1 MITVLILCIFVA
13 KFDIMQRLMNA
24 YARLLAKVDD
34 SFMRYLYPLIDWNN
48 RLIIIK
54 GARGVGKTTMLLQHI
69 KKAFPDTRKAL
80 YASLDNMWFT
90 TNSILDLAEYHYTH
104 GGTHLFL
111 DEIHRYKGWQREIK
125 NIYDSYPDLHV
136 VITGSSLLKLEESII
151 ADLSRRHR
159 QYTLSGLSFRE
170 YLQLEGGA
178 SLPVLKLDDIL
189 SHHIEI
195 ASQITTKTKV
205 LQHFENYVNYGFY
218 PFYREDKDGFNERL
232 QQIIDTIIESEI
244 PAVSDIKYDSV
255 YKAKRL
261 LGVLAE
267 QSPYT
272 LNIAALSK
280 TLQVSRENVLKLLDL
295 MDKSALIRKLYTQ
308 SGGMKMLVKPEKILF
323 DNPNI
328 MYALSNHVD
337 AGTMRETTFASQ
349 LSVAHQLHMP
359 TQGDFVVDDSFTFE
373 VGGPGKGYT
382 QIRNVENS
390 YVVRD
395 GIELGIGNKIPLW
408 LFTCLY

>member
-1 MITVLILCIFVA
+1 M
-13 KFDIMQRLMNA
+13 
-24 YARLLAKVDD
+24 
-34 SFMRYLYPLIDWNN
+34 IDWNN

-69 KKAFPDTRKAL
+69 KKSFPDTQKAL

-111 DEIHRYKGWQREIK
+111 DEIHRYQGWQREIK
-125 NIYDSYPDLHV
+125 NIYDSYPGLHV

-170 YLQLEGGA
+170 YLKLEGIA
-178 SLPVLKLDDIL
+178 SLPVLKFNDIL
-189 SHHIEI
+189 DHHIEI
-195 ASQITTKTKV
+195 ASQITAHTKV
-205 LQHFENYVNYGFY
+205 LQHFDNYVNHGFY
-218 PFYREDKDGFNERL
+218 PFYREDRDGFDERL
-232 QQIIDTIIESEI
+232 LQIIDTIIESEI
-244 PAVSDIKYDSV
+244 PAVSDIKYESV

-272 LNIAALSK
+272 LNIAALSN

-295 MDKSALIRKLYTQ
+295 MDKSALVRKLYTQ
-308 SGGMKMLVKPEKILF
+308 SSGMKMLVKPEKILF

-328 MYALSNHVD
+328 MYALSNHAD

-349 LSVAHQLHMP
+349 LSVDHQLHMP
-359 TQGDFVVDDSFTFE
+359 NQGDFVVDNTYTFE
-373 VGGPGKGYT
+373 VGGRGKGYT

-395 GIELGIGNKIPLW
+395 GIELGIDNKIPLW

>member
-1 MITVLILCIFVA
+1 
-13 KFDIMQRLMNA
+13 MQRLLNA
-24 YARLLAKVDD
+24 YARLLASVDE
-34 SFMRYLYPLIDWNN
+34 SFLRYLYPLIDWDN

-69 KKAFPDTRKAL
+69 KKSFPDKRKAL

-90 TNSILDLAEYHYTH
+90 TNTIVDLAEYHYTH

-111 DEIHRYKGWQREIK
+111 DEIHRYQGWQREIK
-125 NIYDSYPDLHV
+125 NIYDSYPELHV

-159 QYTLSGLSFRE
+159 QYTLAGLSFRE
-170 YLQLEGGA
+170 YLQLEGIV
-178 SLPVLKLDDIL
+178 SLPMLKLEDIL
-189 SHHIEI
+189 AHHIEI
-195 ASQITTKTKV
+195 ASHITRQTKV
-205 LQHFENYVNYGFY
+205 LQHFEDYVDHGFY
-218 PFYREDKDGFNERL
+218 PFYREDRDGFGERL
-232 QQIIDTIIESEI
+232 LQIIDTIIESEI
-244 PAVSDIKYDSV
+244 PAVSDIKYESV

-295 MDKSALIRKLYTQ
+295 MDKSALVRKLYTQ

-349 LSVAHQLHMP
+349 LSVGHQLHMP
-359 TQGDFVVDDSFTFE
+359 IQGDFVVDDTYTFE
-373 VGGPGKGYT
+373 VGGRGKGYT
-382 QIRNVENS
+382 QIRNLDSS

-395 GIELGIGNKIPLW
+395 GIELGIDNKIPLW
-408 LFTCLY
+408 LFACLY

>member
-1 MITVLILCIFVA
+1 
-13 KFDIMQRLMNA
+13 
-24 YARLLAKVDD
+24 
-34 SFMRYLYPLIDWNN
+34 
-48 RLIIIK
+48 
-54 GARGVGKTTMLLQHI
+54 MLLQHI

-195 ASQITTKTKV
+195 TSQITTTA
-205 LQHFENYVNYGFY
+205 
-218 PFYREDKDGFNERL
+218 
-232 QQIIDTIIESEI
+232 S
-244 PAVSDIKYDSV
+244 
-255 YKAKRL
+255 
-261 LGVLAE
+261 
-267 QSPYT
+267 
-272 LNIAALSK
+272 
-280 TLQVSRENVLKLLDL
+280 
-295 MDKSALIRKLYTQ
+295 
-308 SGGMKMLVKPEKILF
+308 ILF
-323 DNPNI
+323 IAKTRTVLTSACSRSSTPSSRAR
-328 MYALSNHVD
+328 YL
-337 AGTMRETTFASQ
+337 
-349 LSVAHQLHMP
+349 P
-359 TQGDFVVDDSFTFE
+359 
-373 VGGPGKGYT
+373 
-382 QIRNVENS
+382 
-390 YVVRD
+390 
-395 GIELGIGNKIPLW
+395 
-408 LFTCLY
+408 

>member
-1 MITVLILCIFVA
+1 MH
-13 KFDIMQRLMNA
+13 RLLNA
-24 YARLLAKVDD
+24 YARLLANVDD
-34 SFMRYLYPLIDWNN
+34 SFMRYLYPMIDWNN

-69 KKAFPDTRKAL
+69 KKSFPDTQKAL

-111 DEIHRYKGWQREIK
+111 DEIHRYQGWQREIK
-125 NIYDSYPDLHV
+125 NIYDSYPGLHV

-170 YLQLEGGA
+170 YLKLEGIT
-178 SLPVLKLDDIL
+178 SLPVLKFNDIL
-189 SHHIEI
+189 DHHIEI
-195 ASQITTKTKV
+195 ASQITAHTKV
-205 LQHFENYVNYGFY
+205 LQHFDNYVNHGFY
-218 PFYREDKDGFNERL
+218 PFYREDRDGFDERL
-232 QQIIDTIIESEI
+232 LQIIDTIIESEI
-244 PAVSDIKYDSV
+244 PAVSDIKYESV

-272 LNIAALSK
+272 LNIAALSN

-295 MDKSALIRKLYTQ
+295 MDKSALVRKLYTQ
-308 SGGMKMLVKPEKILF
+308 SSGMKMLVKPEKILF

-328 MYALSNHVD
+328 MYALSNHAD

-349 LSVAHQLHMP
+349 LSVDHQLHMP
-359 TQGDFVVDDSFTFE
+359 NQGDFVVDNTYTFE
-373 VGGPGKGYT
+373 VGDRGKGYT

-395 GIELGIGNKIPLW
+395 GIELGIDNKIPLW